1 MSAYYLGIDQGTTNT
16 TAVIADSSWRVV
28 AKASRAHRQIYP
40 QPGWVEHD
48 PEEVLANVIAAA
60 AEAIAKVPGLTP
72 SGISAMGLDHQ
83 GETCVI
89 WEKETGRCVYN
100 AIVWQDRRTADEAD
114 RYKRE
119 QGERIREICGLLPDA
134 YHSATK
140 LRWIMD
146 NVPGVRER
154 AARGELLAGTLNTWI
169 FYRLTGGRSYA
180 TDVSS
185 AGSMMLLDINT
196 MDWSR
201 ELMELTGIPREM
213 LPEIV
218 DTNHFYGYT
227 EPDAF
232 LGVSIPIAGGITD
245 SPSGMIGGG
254 CVGEGV
260 LKTSYGTGSFMHFQT
275 GARLVRSQKGLFT
288 RTCWKLSGQPY
299 FLLSGASYV
308 AGGAVTW
315 LQQIGLIDDP
325 RQTEQLASSVSDSG
339 DVYFVPAFSGLAT
352 PYWDQ
357 YARGTIVGITGATGR
372 AQLVR
377 AVLESLAYQVAN
389 CYRAMREDAGIDS
402 PVMRADGGMVENS
415 FLMQFQA
422 DMLGIPVE
430 VPEEKETCAF
440 GAACLAGYTTGA
452 LDSLESLRQKV
463 KVKSVYEPRMSC
475 DERETRLARW
485 RQAVDRSRSWAP
497 HGE

>member
-1 MSAYYLGIDQGTTNT
+1 MSRYYLGIDQGTTNT
-16 TAVIADSSWRVV
+16 TAVLSDLNWKVV
-28 AKASRAHRQIYP
+28 AKASKPHRQIYP
-40 QPGWVEHD
+40 HPGWVEHD
-48 PEEVLANVIAAA
+48 PEEVLSNVLAVTEEVIR
-60 AEAIAKVPGLTP
+60 KVPGATLND
-72 SGISAMGLDHQ
+72 IKAVGLDHQ

-89 WEKETGRCVYN
+89 WDKKTGKCIYN
-100 AIVWQDRRTADEAD
+100 AIVWQDRRTADTAD
-114 RYKRE
+114 KYKRE

-140 LRWIMD
+140 LAWMLD
-146 NVPGVRER
+146 NVEGARER
-154 AARGELLAGTLNTWI
+154 ADKGELLCGTLNSWI
-169 FYRLTGGRSYA
+169 FWRLTGGNSHA
-180 TDVSS
+180 TDISS

-196 MDWSR
+196 TQWSD
-201 ELMELTGIPREM
+201 ELIELTGVPKGM
-213 LPEIV
+213 LPELV

-227 EPDAF
+227 KPECF
-232 LGVSIPIAGGITD
+232 LGMKIPIAGGITD

-275 GARLVRSQKGLFT
+275 GKKLVKSKKGLFT
-288 RTCWKLSGQPY
+288 RTCWMLDGQPY
-299 FLLSGASYV
+299 YLLSGASYV

-315 LQQIGLIDDP
+315 LKDGIGLIDSP
-325 RQTEQLASSVSDSG
+325 EQSETLALSVDDTD

-357 YARGTIVGITGATGR
+357 YARGTLVGITAGTGKGHI
-372 AQLVR
+372 VR

-389 CYRAMREDAGIDS
+389 CYRVMSRDAGITS
-402 PVMRADGGMVENS
+402 PAMRADGGMIENR

-440 GAACLAGYTTGA
+440 GAACLAGYTMGD
-452 LDSLESLRQKV
+452 LDSFEDLRKKV
-463 KVKSVYEPRMSC
+463 KISNVYEPKISE
-475 DERETRLARW
+475 DEREDRLNRW
-485 RQAVDRSRSWAP
+485 IEAVERSMNWAKR
-497 HGE
+497 